1 MIVLGVDS
9 GGTKTKSIIVNSE
22 LKLLGI
28 GIGGAGNYQSIGI
41 DKAKN
46 NIGESIEKALSE
58 AGIKSDDLDVG
69 GFGIAG
75 LDTEKDYNKIWEFL
89 DEMKIVEDKYLV
101 NDVVISHYGCLR
113 GKPGVTIVA
122 GTGSI
127 SYGVNKE
134 GEETRV
140 GGWGWL
146 IGDEGSGF
154 YLARRGLQEA
164 TRAYDGRSEE
174 TILEKLA
181 INHFDL
187 SEFEDLFQKVYE
199 EFNQPA
205 DISSFAEKVIEGAS
219 KGDETSIEI
228 VEDACEELFLYA
240 KTIKQKL
247 GLKDPLNLGLMGGL
261 FSSDLVVNKIK
272 NRIKRDYPN
281 AKIMKPVDNPVVGAV
296 ALALEKKDKDIKIK
310 DLKKLDSEILNKE
323 I

>member
-1 MIVLGVDS
+1 
-9 GGTKTKSIIVNSE
+9 
-22 LKLLGI
+22 
-28 GIGGAGNYQSIGI
+28 
-41 DKAKN
+41 
-46 NIGESIEKALSE
+46 
-58 AGIKSDDLDVG
+58 
-69 GFGIAG
+69 
-75 LDTEKDYNKIWEFL
+75 
-89 DEMKIVEDKYLV
+89 MKIVEDKYLV